1 MSGTIDNL
9 NFEIILDD
17 SEFDTKVKKDIES
30 AKKLNTQ
37 LSNYLDVKAKIKS
50 KSSGLS
56 AKEAAERKRQI
67 DLNTKEAVSQEKVTQ
82 AKLKTAKA
90 QAQLNKVNA
99 LGTSHYSAHSR
110 LLGELGTLAAG
121 YFSIRGISEF
131 TQNLI
136 QVTGQFEAQRAALRA
151 MLQDEAGAD
160 NLLSQFQDLALVSP
174 YTFQNLTNYAKQLA
188 AFGVPIDEIYDTT
201 KRLADVASGVGV
213 DLSRIILAYGQVRS
227 ASFLRGTELKQIQE
241 TGIPILEAL
250 AEQLEKVEG
259 RAVSFGEIYDKIGK
273 REIPFEMV
281 AQAFKEMTDEGG
293 KFYNMQEV
301 LAETVQGKV
310 SNLRDAYEKM
320 LYTIGENQSGIIKGT
335 VDGLRVLMENYET
348 VGKIL
353 AGLVTTYGSYKAALM
368 AVNAIQKTKTFV
380 TEYMAMGRALGFATA
395 NQIAFNTAA
404 KANIYIALASAVLGV
419 VTALVSFNK
428 ETKEALTQSGKAAQ
442 SYEDEM
448 KALKKLYDVA
458 KDESKSKDERR
469 KAISKI
475 NTEYGQY
482 LDGLIDERDTVEKL
496 AESYT
501 KLTGALNTKFLQ
513 QQKELQTGPQL
524 AAYSEAQAALYGQ
537 VSDMLKKSGLD
548 NEIQGQLSA
557 EIQDLVS
564 RFAKYWSAQDIYAK
578 IYGKISEAGGSVT
591 GGNLTKLF
599 NLSKELKEALTELQV
614 AETAF
619 DEFARG
625 FENRMAAISNSS
637 TTAAEVVRT
646 TIDEIAD
653 RIEAGNKEIAKFEE
667 KAKKVGLTDAERKE
681 LKALREQN
689 DEDRKEYK
697 ELAGVD
703 YTKEQKNTDKEIKER
718 DKQAKMLAREI
729 VKAEDEITQA
739 GIEAM
744 EDGHKKR
751 MAILELQHKQRMQQ
765 IVWNYADEKAKT
777 DKTKDSPELTQKF
790 AKLITAEEVRFAA
803 EVAAEEQAQQ
813 RKRLESQREYMKQY
827 GTLKEKEQAIVQ
839 DYEKKI
845 ADARAEGDEYL
856 AKSLSKKRDTDLE
869 ELRRQY
875 SGLYALI
882 FSDAQYLTDSQ
893 LSKAIEVTQA
903 EINKAANSGDIEQL
917 AELYE
922 RLQEA
927 MTEQNSRKYW
937 GFGGLAKGI
946 EQLKDAKEAFD
957 KATAS
962 DNRTGVERA
971 TAQQSAALALIHKS
985 GDEIENLFGTLGESL
1000 KSFGGVAAEIGEVFE
1015 TLSDNTENF
1024 ITAFTSK
1031 NKGDLWGVALD
1042 GVLQLA
1048 EMVGNQI
1055 QENKKRQEEWNETIR
1070 QSAHEYAMLQLE
1082 ALDYKQANIF
1092 NVENPYKKAIDSM
1105 YQYAEA
1111 MKVLQEQQAELEK
1124 GQVQTGTKKKVN
1136 WENVAK
1142 GAITGAVA
1150 GAAGGSLIPGLGTL
1164 WGALIGGVTGA
1175 VTGILSRETVPI
1187 FENLV
1192 AEYGSILKEGTE
1204 TFELNPKILGDY
1216 KKLDDATKQL
1226 VDNWEEIR
1234 QTAIGAQGDMRE
1246 ALSAMVGDM
1255 GDQLSNMLVNA
1266 FTNGDVYAA
1275 MDDFKEH
1282 VSDMIADITQRLIFA
1297 SIFQKEFDK
1306 LQKDMEDSFDVG
1318 GDQDIRDDLVD
1329 FLSTLP
1335 GLLDQYAEAMKQAQ
1349 AAAAEQ
1355 GLNLFVPDM
1364 SSQSLGDGIKGM
1376 SEETGG
1382 LVASYVNA
1390 MRGDLAFMRMLQ
1402 SEHLPIISAAMPSL
1416 LEYQA
1421 RIAAYTQNINAE
1433 TMRIA
1438 QSNEAILSEL
1448 QSVMTSEGGFTAIRT
1463 YS

>member
-9 NFEIILDD
+9 NFKVILDD
-17 SEFDTKVKKDIES
+17 SDFNDKVDKDIKA

-160 NLLSQFQDLALVSP
+160 NLLSQFQDLALISP

-227 ASFLRGTELKQIQE
+227 ASFLKGSELRQFTEA
-241 TGIPILEAL
+241 GIPLLEML
-250 AEQLEKVEG
+250 AEQFTKIEG
-259 RAVSFGEIYDKIGK
+259 KAVSVGDVFDKISA
-273 REIPFEMV
+273 RQVPFEMV

-442 SYEDEM
+442 SYENEM

-599 NLSKELKEALTELQV
+599 NASKKIKEALTELQV
-614 AETAF
+614 AEAAF
-619 DEFARG
+619 NEFARG
-625 FENRMAAISNSS
+625 FENSMAAISNSS

-703 YTKEQKNTDKEIKER
+703 YKQKNTDKEIKER

-790 AKLITAEEVRFAA
+790 AKLITAEEARFAA

-839 DYEKKI
+839 EYEKKI

-856 AKSLSKKRDTDLE
+856 AKSLSKKKDTDLE

-962 DNRTGVERA
+962 DDRTGVERA

-985 GDEIENLFGTLGESL
+985 GEEIDNLFGKLGDSL

-1092 NVENPYKKAIDSM
+1092 GIESPYKKAIDSM

-1124 GQVQTGTKKKVN
+1124 GQVQTGTEKKVN

-1175 VTGILSRETVPI
+1175 VTGILSRKTVPI

-1192 AEYGSILKEGTE
+1192 SEYGSILKEGTE
-1204 TFELNPKILGDY
+1204 SFELNPKILADY
-1216 KKLDDATKQL
+1216 DKLDEKTKQL

-1234 QTAIGAQGDMRE
+1234 QTALGAQGDMRE
-1246 ALSAMVGDM
+1246 ALSAMVGDI

-1282 VSDMIADITQRLIFA
+1282 VSDMIADITHRLIFA

-1306 LQKDMEDSFDVG
+1306 LQKDMEDSFGLG
-1318 GDQDIRDDLVD
+1318 GDQDINDDLVG
-1329 FLSTLP
+1329 FISTLP

-1438 QSNEAILSEL
+1438 QSNEAMLGEIRNMQETGNNGTAMKVIL
-1448 QSVMTSEGGFTAIRT
+1448 T
-1463 YS
+1463 